1 MALLDFL
8 NPSDE
13 EIKKR
18 TANALANAGKPED
31 LNALKREEDL
41 KTLPAQ
47 PLPGLGGTTGP
58 SPASVAQPQEVSPN
72 RVPQG
77 NWAQKAG
84 VAAPTA
90 NPYAD
95 AFKTA
100 GQVASYMPSGGVE
113 MQKTATKNLGDI
125 QAQGFADREG
135 VYKEQEIANDESQ
148 ARLKQVQAEKE
159 AAQKEFDSKYDAAKK
174 EVDGMEVDSDRFWK
188 NASTGKKIMTGI
200 GLALSAFGGPEAV
213 ARTSQI
219 IQKSIDNDIEEQKAA
234 YGMKKEGLKDM
245 SNVYARMMDKYGDKE
260 KAELATRALY
270 NEKVQSKIQQIADR
284 TNRKAAKENA
294 TNAIGQLQSQKDG
307 IVAQLG
313 INLASTANSKPVEY
327 GKTIPDNYTPKN
339 AEEAKSYVPGIGLAT
354 DPEAAKTLRPDS
366 ATFSN
371 FNSGVNKLIKMRE
384 KYGSETMPTDA
395 KGEMKQIYNELL
407 LDKKSMAK
415 LGVMSESDLEMLQNI
430 VADPTS
436 FNPST
441 LARLKALQADGVGK
455 FQRNINPYL
464 MNPVQSLGMKFKSGQ
479 F

>member
-18 TANALANAGKPED
+18 TANALANAGKPEE

-47 PLPGLGGTTGP
+47 PLHGLGGTTGP

-84 VAAPTA
+84 VAAPTS

-95 AFKTA
+95 AFKAA

-213 ARTSQI
+213 ARTNQI

-270 NEKVQSKIQQIADR
+270 NEKTQSKIQQIADR
-284 TNRKAAKENA
+284 TNSKAAKENA

-307 IVAQLG
+307 IIAQLG
-313 INLASTANSKPVEY
+313 VNLASTTANASKKYNEL
-327 GKTIPDNYTPKN
+327 IPDDYTPQNEDERKRFI
-339 AEEAKSYVPGIGLAT
+339 PGIGLAT
-354 DPEAAKTLRPDS
+354 TEEAAKKVASDSEGFNIFNDNVGEMINLRKKYGAESLPSEAKGIMKQLASD
-366 ATFSN
+366 ALIAKKN
-371 FNSGVNKLIKMRE
+371 NSG
-384 KYGSETMPTDA
+384 
-395 KGEMKQIYNELL
+395 
-407 LDKKSMAK
+407 
-415 LGVMSESDLEMLQNI
+415 LGVMSDSDRALLEDI
-430 VADPTS
+430 IADPTS
-436 FNPST
+436 LNPNT
-441 LARLKALQADGVGK
+441 LARLQKLQQTTSGEFYRK
-455 FQRNINPYL
+455 LQPRM
-464 MNPVQSLGMKFKSGQ
+464 MNRVQSLGEKFRSGK